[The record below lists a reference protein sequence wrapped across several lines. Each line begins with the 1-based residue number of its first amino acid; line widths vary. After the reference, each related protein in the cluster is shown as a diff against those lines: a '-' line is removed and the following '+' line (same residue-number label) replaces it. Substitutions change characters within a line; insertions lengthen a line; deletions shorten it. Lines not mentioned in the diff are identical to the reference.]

1 MKNLKPIALALF
13 VIMALIFIGCGG
25 SLPGVAGGQTNNG
38 SNNENNGGGGNNQ
51 EF

>member
-38 SNNENNGGGGNNQ
+38 SNNDNNGGGGNNQ

>member
-25 SLPGVAGGQTNNG
+25 ALPGVAGGQTNNG
-38 SNNENNGGGGNNQ
+38 YNNDNEGGGNNQ
-51 EF
+51 PNQ